1 MTTIAVTT
9 PTGHVGS
16 RVVRLL
22 VQAGVRPIVLLRDAG
37 RLDPDLL
44 PHVDPREGDLHDP
57 DYVVAA
63 TEGVDALF
71 WVDPTDL
78 SVDDPN
84 ASTRALAENA
94 AAAVSRHAI
103 SRVVLQS
110 SAGAELRR
118 GAGLIDGLGAA
129 EEILGATDADL
140 LALRCGYFFT
150 NLLDDLDSLRA
161 GVLTTAMT
169 PDRPLPWVAP
179 HDVGDVVAA
188 NLLSGAWLGLRVQG
202 VHGPQDLSFADVA
215 RTVTEVTGHPVAAQQ
230 IGDDE
235 LAAALTSV
243 GIPEGAA
250 RGVVGMSA
258 GLRDGYVPEQTRDA
272 LTTTPT
278 TLAAWAYDEL
288 RPALAPQPT

>member
-16 RVVRLL
+16 RVVRIL
-22 VQAGVRPIVLLRDAG
+22 VQAGVRPVLLLRDAG

-44 PHVDPREGDLHDP
+44 PYVEPREGDLRDP

-84 ASTRALAENA
+84 ASTRALAEHA
-94 AAAVSRHAI
+94 AAAVRQHAI

-110 SAGAELRR
+110 SGGAELRQ
-118 GAGLIDGLGAA
+118 GAGLIDGLAAA
-129 EEILGATDADL
+129 EEILGATGTNL
-140 LALRCGYFFT
+140 LALRCGYFFS

-161 GVLTTAMT
+161 GVLMTAMT
-169 PDRPLPWVAP
+169 PDRRLPWVAP
-179 HDVGDVVAA
+179 HDVAGVVAA
-188 NLLSGAWLGLRVQG
+188 NLLAEAWSGLRIQG
-202 VHGPQDLSFADVA
+202 VHGPEDLSFADVA
-215 RTVTEVTGHPVAAQQ
+215 RTITEVTGHPVAVHQ

-235 LAAALTSV
+235 LLEALTSL

-250 RGVVGMSA
+250 RQVVGMTTGVRELA
-258 GLRDGYVPEQTRDA
+258 REQARDV

-278 TLAAWAYDEL
+278 TLSAWA
-288 RPALAPQPT
+288 